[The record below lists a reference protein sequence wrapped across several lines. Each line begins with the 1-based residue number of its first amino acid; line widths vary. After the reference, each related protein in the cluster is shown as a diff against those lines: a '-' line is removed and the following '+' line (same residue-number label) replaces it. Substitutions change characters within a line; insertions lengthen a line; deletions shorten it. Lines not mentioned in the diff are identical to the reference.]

1 MRQVGVVPKG
11 QHTLVLEGGEV
22 VLAPD
27 VPVAVLTEYRVRCPE
42 GQERHGAAS
51 GIEVVTISCPDPVT
65 SVTRL

>member
-1 MRQVGVVPKG
+1 M
-11 QHTLVLEGGEV
+11 VLEGGEV